1 MKIAVIGAGYVG
13 LTVGVLLSQFNEVT
27 LVDIDNKKIDMI
39 NRKISPILDVEV
51 SIFLKCKKLNL
62 KATTNKE
69 EAIRFSEY
77 VVIATPTCY
86 DVEKKKFDTSS
97 VDEIVEYVQQSKPEA
112 VIIIKSTVPVGY
124 TSLLCEKFDTDKI
137 LFSPEFLRE
146 GKGLIDNLYPTR
158 VVVGGTSLY
167 AEKFAKLMCNGAIR
181 EDIPVFLTNQNEA
194 ESIKLFANAYLALR
208 VAFFN
213 ELDTFTEIKEMDTKK
228 IIEGI
233 CSDPRIGKNYN
244 NPSFGY
250 GGYCLPKDTKQLLA
264 DYDYIPEN
272 IIQSIVSSN
281 TTRKHHIVSMIMKKR
296 PKVVGVYRLVMKKS
310 SDNFRESS
318 IQDVM
323 FELASL
329 GVRVIIFEP
338 ILKEKTFQDIQVY
351 SDFDQFKDKADVI
364 IANRFSRQL
373 LSVQEKVYT
382 RDVYGED

>member
-1 MKIAVIGAGYVG
+1 M
-13 LTVGVLLSQFNEVT
+13 
-27 LVDIDNKKIDMI
+27 
-39 NRKISPILDVEV
+39 
-51 SIFLKCKKLNL
+51 
-62 KATTNKE
+62 
-69 EAIRFSEY
+69 
-77 VVIATPTCY
+77 
-86 DVEKKKFDTSS
+86 
-97 VDEIVEYVQQSKPEA
+97 
-112 VIIIKSTVPVGY
+112 
-124 TSLLCEKFDTDKI
+124 
-137 LFSPEFLRE
+137 
-146 GKGLIDNLYPTR
+146 
-158 VVVGGTSLY
+158 VVGGTSLY